1 MKLFLVVVES
11 PYMKT
16 LSRFIFIFCLVIV
29 GAQFDVSIAF
39 ADKVTPTPVSVTMD
53 EDADT
58 EVITLTLDEPII
70 VPEEGDPWVTIT
82 ISSDDSRVELSDDS
96 IVFLDSE
103 WMDEKELT
111 ITTVGDDITNPDN
124 DVVITLSVV
133 SDSEYYNGY
142 ENTISVTLIDDEADI
157 TPPETFI
164 DSSDTNSSV
173 ATFEFSSN
181 EVGATFEC
189 KLDGGEFAPCVS
201 PYDTP
206 VLADGEHSFEVR
218 ATDLFLN
225 TDASPATEVWTYE
238 SIPPTVESVFPIDGA
253 TNVDV
258 DPTIIITFFESIDDE
273 SFIVSTSPCEDE
285 CATYDVEWSEENTV
299 VTLVKANGSFEYNT
313 EYTISFT
320 AEDEY
325 GNAIE
330 EEYEWSFI
338 TVRRTSTSGSY
349 RRISTQIHF
358 TNLTP
363 SPEFIFTKNLKF
375 LMNDMDVKELQK
387 FLNTHGFPVSLT
399 GPGSLGFET
408 NMFGIKTRAAL
419 VLFQKANN
427 ITPAVGFFGPIT
439 RGVINGM
446 LE

>member
-1 MKLFLVVVES
+1 MKSFSKFALLFLIVLIGTHTG
-11 PYMKT
+11 T
-16 LSRFIFIFCLVIV
+16 LTANASSRVAV
-29 GAQFDVSIAF
+29 D
-39 ADKVTPTPVSVTMD
+39 PTSVTMD
-53 EDADT
+53 EDVDI

-70 VPEEGDPWVTIT
+70 VPEEGNPWITID
-82 ISSDDSRVELSDDS
+82 ISSDDSRVEVSDLS
-96 IVFLDSE
+96 IVFLSE
-103 WMDEKELT
+103 EWASEKEFT
-111 ITTVGDDITNPDN
+111 ITTVGDGILNLDN
-124 DVVITLSVV
+124 DVTIILSVV

-164 DSSDTNSSV
+164 DSSDTDSSV

-189 KLDGGEFAPCVS
+189 RLDAGLFVPCVS
-201 PYDTP
+201 PYDTSI
-206 VLADGEHSFEVR
+206 LADGEHSFEVR

-299 VTLVKANGSFEYNT
+299 VTLVKNNGSFEYNT

-325 GNAIE
+325 GNALE
-330 EEYEWSFI
+330 EGYEWSFI
-338 TVRRTSTSGSY
+338 TVRRASTSGSY
-349 RRISTQIHF
+349 RRISAKI
-358 TNLTP
+358 P
-363 SPEFIFTKNLKF
+363 SESISQVPVFIFIKNLKF
-375 LMNDMDVKELQK
+375 GMIDPDVLELQK
-387 FLNTHGFPVSLT
+387 FLNTHGYPVSLT
-399 GPGSLGFET
+399 GPGSIGFET
-408 NMFGIKTRAAL
+408 NMFGAKTRATLIA
-419 VLFQKANN
+419 FQKANN
-427 ITPAVGFFGPIT
+427 ITPAIGFFGPIT
-439 RGVINGM
+439 RGVINSM
-446 LE
+446 LK